1 MTRIHLSGE
10 YPKMHDQYKTT
21 RFGLIRHAQTVWN
34 RGKKIQGHSD
44 SPLTADGEKQASS
57 WGQILSQFSWD
68 RILASDAGRALAT
81 AERINAFLKIPLT
94 IDSRLK
100 EQDWGQWEGKTVRQV
115 EDEARQVLDEQVN
128 SGWGFCPPGGE
139 SRRRVLKRSQLALQ
153 EAAERFPGQNLLL
166 VTHEGI
172 VKSLI
177 YHLCGRQFLPGEP
190 AILKSYQ
197 LHRLVYDSSGLRIEE
212 INALRLGS

>member
-1 MTRIHLSGE
+1 MQDH
-10 YPKMHDQYKTT
+10 HNTT
-21 RFGLIRHAQTVWN
+21 HFGLIRHAQTVWN
-34 RGKKIQGHSD
+34 REKKIQGHSD

-57 WGQILSQFSWD
+57 WGQILSPFSWD
-68 RILASDAGRALAT
+68 RILASDAGRARAT
-81 AERINAFLKIPLT
+81 AEIINAFLNLPLT

-100 EQDWGQWEGKTVRQV
+100 EQDWGQWVGKTVRQI
-115 EDEARQVLDEQVN
+115 EAEAQQVLDEQVN
-128 SGWGFCPPGGE
+128 AGWDFRPPGGE
-139 SRRRVLKRSQLALQ
+139 SRRSVLKRSQLALQ
-153 EAAERFPGQNLLL
+153 AAAQRYSGEKLLV

-177 YHLCGRQFLPGEP
+177 YHLCGRRFLPGEP

-197 LHRLVYDSSGLRIEE
+197 LHRLVYDGSELQIEE